1 MITKNFDK
9 CFDRIIG
16 HEGGF
21 QDMHDDRG
29 NWTSG
34 TVGVGVLK
42 GTKFGISAMSYP
54 DMDIEGLDMSVAKSI
69 YYTDWWK
76 PLCINYLPFAMQY
89 QMFDAAINHGKVSA
103 TKMLQRAIGVDDDG
117 VIGPITIAA
126 KSRVEVNDLLMLF
139 ISERIKFFAQ
149 IKTFDIYGR
158 GWMNRMALN
167 LKLATEDN

>member
-1 MITKNFDK
+1 MITKSFNK

-34 TVGVGVLK
+34 IVGEGMLN

-54 DMDIEGLDMSVAKSI
+54 TIDIQGLDVMVAKAI
-69 YYTDWWK
+69 YYSDWWK
-76 PLCINYLPFAMQY
+76 PLCINYLSFAMQY
-89 QMFDAAINHGKVSA
+89 QMFDAAINHGRVSA
-103 TKMLQRAIGVDDDG
+103 TKMLQRAIGVKDDG
-117 VIGPITIAA
+117 VIGPVTIAA
-126 KSRVEVNDLLMLF
+126 KNKIDINDLLMLF
-139 ISERIKFFAQ
+139 IAERIEFFTI
-149 IKTFDIYGR
+149 IKTFDLYGK

-167 LKLATEDN
+167 LKLAAQDN